1 MNNGWG
7 QSFSTSEFLQ
17 FWHLKSHWNKKI
29 AFSMY
34 RETVHILKFFEH
46 NGLHYD
52 QLCNSDFSLWW
63 GHKRKVKKI
72 QFQHLVEVNI
82 PFGTLS
88 VFCSW
93 KKSWF
98 LRELSLLRRKRA
110 EMWAK
115 SMQFNL
121 NCKSLPKCSN
131 LTCKAQR
138 IFRSSYQRCSVKK
151 AALKNVANLTEKHL
165 CWSLIL
171 ITLQVWRPATLSKK

>member
-1 MNNGWG
+1 MIITWRHVLNNGWG

-63 GHKRKVKKI
+63 GHKRKVKKM

-121 NCKSLPKCSN
+121 NCKSLTQMFKFN
-131 LTCKAQR
+131 LQSSKNIQKQLPEVFCKKG
-138 IFRSSYQRCSVKK
+138 C
-151 AALKNVANLTEKHL
+151 
-165 CWSLIL
+165 
-171 ITLQVWRPATLSKK
+171 P